1 MKLFVRVSGIYSET
15 DKSSDKYLSAFE
27 GETEG
32 RTEEL
37 NCET

>member
-1 MKLFVRVSGIYSET
+1 MAELE
-15 DKSSDKYLSAFE
+15 SSDEYLSMLE
-27 GETEG
+27 GATEG

>member
-1 MKLFVRVSGIYSET
+1 MHYYRLQNKLGFQNKNKN
-15 DKSSDKYLSAFE
+15 DE
-27 GETEG
+27 GATEG

>member
-1 MKLFVRVSGIYSET
+1 MTGVFIVKVTNQLMSM
-15 DKSSDKYLSAFE
+15 E
-27 GETEG
+27 GVTEG